1 MSLFGASSGNW
12 PSPGSAQHQIEIL
25 PDTEAG
31 VIRTALTPTSW
42 TLRGRRNRG
51 FVLVSGEGQLE
62 FESSELP
69 FVSPC
74 AVWLPAG
81 KTARLTL
88 KSGSRGALVSVSELA
103 FGRAVPAGLVGRQ
116 VKDALLHP
124 LIGARLQKPQALELM
139 SAIEAVERELRS
151 ELPGGQEAARH
162 HLVLALM
169 TLWRISSPQPQ
180 QVQAAPRTIVRN
192 FLHLLE
198 LHLRDH
204 WTIAAYAGALKV
216 SRTRLTSAVKRIT
229 GRAPLELI
237 HERLVIEAEALLAES
252 NLQVAE
258 IADALGFKDA
268 GYFNRFYKRETGIPP
283 GRTRKRGAERKKSFP
298 GFHEWP

>member
-1 MSLFGASSGNW
+1 
-12 PSPGSAQHQIEIL
+12 
-25 PDTEAG
+25 
-31 VIRTALTPTSW
+31 
-42 TLRGRRNRG
+42 
-51 FVLVSGEGQLE
+51 
-62 FESSELP
+62 
-69 FVSPC
+69 
-74 AVWLPAG
+74 
-81 KTARLTL
+81 
-88 KSGSRGALVSVSELA
+88 
-103 FGRAVPAGLVGRQ
+103 VGRQ
-116 VKDALLHP
+116 VKDALFHP
-124 LIGARLQKPQALELM
+124 LIGARLQRPQAFELM
-139 SAIEAVERELRS
+139 QAIESVERELRS

-169 TLWRISSPQPQ
+169 TLWRISSPQPP

-204 WTIAAYAGALKV
+204 WTIAAYANGLKV
-216 SRTRLTSAVKRIT
+216 SRARLTSAVKRVT

-237 HERLVIEAEALLAES
+237 HERLVIEAEALLADS

-268 GYFNRFYKRETGIPP
+268 GYFNRFYKRETGQPP
-283 GRTRKRGAERKKSFP
+283 GQTRKRGAERKKTYP